1 MEGKKD
7 TVNKVIMECT
17 VNSGII
23 SPTLYYP
30 IKKKKKSP
38 TLDKP
43 GGCQIML
50 HIINDIINNNV
61 FFLLRKI
68 LVPHPKSQLYPQLVH
83 VVSRG

>member
-30 IKKKKKSP
+30 IKKKKKKSV
-38 TLDKP
+38 
-43 GGCQIML
+43 L
-50 HIINDIINNNV
+50 H
-61 FFLLRKI
+61 
-68 LVPHPKSQLYPQLVH
+68 
-83 VVSRG
+83 

>member
-7 TVNKVIMECT
+7 TVNKVTMECT

-23 SPTLYYP
+23 
-30 IKKKKKSP
+30 SP

-68 LVPHPKSQLYPQLVH
+68 LVPHPKSQFYPQLVY

>member
-30 IKKKKKSP
+30 IKKKKKSY
-38 TLDKP
+38 TR
-43 GGCQIML
+43 QTIRMS
-50 HIINDIINNNV
+50 NNAAHN
-61 FFLLRKI
+61 
-68 LVPHPKSQLYPQLVH
+68 
-83 VVSRG
+83 